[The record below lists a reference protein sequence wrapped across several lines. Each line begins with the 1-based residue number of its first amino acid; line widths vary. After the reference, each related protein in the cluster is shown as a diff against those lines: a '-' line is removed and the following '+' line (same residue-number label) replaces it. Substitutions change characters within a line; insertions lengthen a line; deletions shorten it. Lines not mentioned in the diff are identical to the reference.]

1 MNISDN
7 RYRYAC
13 YLVIACAI
21 LARLPYLTWPLF
33 VEPYR
38 ETQTAMTI
46 WAFGE
51 SGHISLFNY
60 ETPIFGPPWR
70 APLELPIFQIYA
82 YALKSLFRLSYDAA
96 AHLAGLS
103 MFCLSAYLTKRI
115 CEVLIADKNVSLLAL
130 VFYVISPYSHR
141 FSTACLIEYCAV
153 SCCLGY
159 VLALALFLKR
169 SGSYIAFLVTIVLG
183 VLAYSVKITTLAGYI
198 AIVLAMVGIWIFH
211 NVRTFGLTKMVRSS
225 ETWKLVLCLLLPLA
239 CGYAWVAYSDSVK
252 MHSGYGAKW
261 SSASLSA
268 WNFGTWGQRL
278 DLENWRIIYFGL
290 VHEVAPYAFAVLL
303 AAGLIVSVATK
314 IRNKTLLLALAA
326 GLLIPICIFFN
337 LYIPHPYYFI
347 ALTPIAS
354 IFVALG
360 SVEVVSRFRDFS
372 IVTKAAA
379 IGVLAVSLLF
389 PYYIERRSYFVKPTP
404 DYLTLGRFIG
414 HDAPKRGTVF
424 LAMGDYT
431 GPAVLYYAKR
441 RGLLAHHR
449 ETVGP
454 YVAHIKKYGYSHL
467 VCANELDLSANGLPG
482 YHLVTN
488 LCGYKIYSMVP

>member
-1 MNISDN
+1 
-7 RYRYAC
+7 
-13 YLVIACAI
+13 
-21 LARLPYLTWPLF
+21 
-33 VEPYR
+33 
-38 ETQTAMTI
+38 MTI

-60 ETPIFGPPWR
+60 ETPILGSPWL

-82 YALKSLFRLSYDAA
+82 YVLKVLFHLNYDMA

-103 MFCLSAYLTKRI
+103 MFCLSACLTKRI
-115 CEVLIADKNVSLLAL
+115 CELLIADKNVSLLAL

-159 VLALALFLKR
+159 VLGLAYFLKQPGSYLALL
-169 SGSYIAFLVTIVLG
+169 ITIVLG

-198 AIVLAMVGIWIFH
+198 AIVLAMAGIWIYH
-211 NVRTFGLTKMVRSS
+211 NVTTLSLATMGRSS
-225 ETWKLVLCLLLPLA
+225 ATWKLVLCLLLPLA

-252 MHSGYGAKW
+252 MDSGYGAQW
-261 SSASLSA
+261 SSAGLSA
-268 WNFGTWGQRL
+268 WNYGTMRQRL
-278 DLENWRIIYFGL
+278 NLGNWWIIYSRL
-290 VHEVAPYAFAVLL
+290 VYEAAPYAFGLLL
-303 AAGLIVSVATK
+303 AAGLVVSAATK
-314 IRNKTLLLALAA
+314 IPNKMVLLAFAA

-360 SVEVVSRFRDFS
+360 AVEVVGRFKDFS
-372 IVTKAAA
+372 MITKVAG
-379 IGVLAVSLLF
+379 IGVLAVSLIF
-389 PYYIERRSYFVKPTP
+389 PYYIERRLLFVKPTP
-404 DYLTLGRFIG
+404 DYVTLGRFID
-414 HDAPKRGTVF
+414 HDAPKHGAVF

-441 RGLLAHHR
+441 RGLLSHHR
-449 ETVGP
+449 GTVGP
-454 YVAHIKKYGYSHL
+454 YVEHIKKYGYSHL
-467 VCANELDLSANGLPG
+467 VSAIKLDLAGNGLQG
-482 YHLVTN
+482 FRLVTN
-488 LCGYKIYSMVP
+488 LCGYAIYRTDR